1 MGSVSPYSTAQ
12 GRRYRVRYRRPD
24 GSQTDKRGFK
34 TKRDAEVFLA
44 SVEVSKAQ
52 GTFLDPSRSRVAVAE
67 LAIPWLVSKRASL
80 KPSAYSPI
88 ETAWRLRVQPRWG
101 RIAITDIAHSDVKS
115 WVAELNQSLGASL
128 VIRTYGVLASI
139 LDDAVHDR
147 RIAVNPAR
155 GGKIGLPK
163 KTTSRHIYLNHAQVE
178 DLAGASGE
186 HATLVRTLAYTGM
199 RWAEVSGL
207 STQNIDFARS
217 RIWVVTNAVEVN
229 GEIYVGT
236 PKSHKIRSVPMP
248 RFLRDELAGR
258 VARLGPDDLVF
269 PSKSGTYMRRV
280 RTSAA
285 SKSWFKN
292 AAESIGVPQLHIHDL
307 RHTAASL
314 AVQSGGNVKA
324 IQRML
329 GHASAAMTLDVYA
342 DLFDDDLDAVS
353 TALDQA
359 RAAQL
364 DAHRGNRGERTTP
377 LAPRD

>member
-1 MGSVSPYSTAQ
+1 MGSVTPYTTTA
-12 GRRYRVRYRRPD
+12 GKRYRVRYRRPD

-52 GTFLDPSRSRVAVAE
+52 GTFVDPSRSRVSISE
-67 LAIPWLVSKRASL
+67 LAGPWLASKEASL
-80 KPSAYSPI
+80 KPSAYSPV
-88 ETAWRLRVQPRWG
+88 ETAWRLRVQPRWA
-101 RIAITDIAHSDVKS
+101 RVMITDIAHSDVKS
-115 WVAELNQSLGASL
+115 WVAELNRSHGASV

-147 RIAVNPAR
+147 RLAVNPAR
-155 GGKIGLPK
+155 GGKMGLPK
-163 KTTSRHIYLNHAQVE
+163 KIASRHIYLNHAQVE
-178 DLAGASGE
+178 DLAEASGE
-186 HATLVRTLAYTGM
+186 YATLVRTLAYTGM

-207 STQNIDFARS
+207 TVQGIDFARS
-217 RIWVVTNAVEVN
+217 RIWVVTNAVEVH
-229 GEIYVGT
+229 GKIHVGT

-258 VARLGPDDLVF
+258 VVKLSPEDLVF
-269 PSKSGTYMRRV
+269 PSKAGTHMKRV
-280 RTSAA
+280 RTSEA

-314 AVQSGGNVKA
+314 AVQSGANVKA

-353 TALDQA
+353 AALDQA
-359 RAAQL
+359 RSRQL
-364 DAHRGNRGERTTP
+364 DGLRGTRQRRQPATDFN
-377 LAPRD
+377 